1 MLDAMHKN
9 HNSLP
14 GIGAKNS
21 RHGNG
26 VLKKIIKDKWI
37 YVALLPSI
45 AFLVV
50 FMIYPVY
57 EAITKSFFDWKMSS
71 FVNPEFIGFQNY
83 IDILKDGLFWKSFG
97 ILLIFILWGFVT
109 TMFFVVPVTY
119 LVFKLGE
126 GGAGRF
132 FQRAYVIPMMVPT
145 MVLTLFWKFFYEPNF
160 GMLNNILN
168 MVGKENWT
176 HVWLGEKG
184 YAVLSLLF
192 MGFPWVSGFGF
203 LVILAGFQGIDKSLH
218 ESAEI
223 DGANSIHKFSKIDI
237 PLIIPQLKIL
247 IMLGMIAGI
256 QQFQNQMIMTN
267 GGPDYSTYVPGLLMY
282 KNAFAYGNLGYGS
295 AIGVLLF
302 IIILGFSIFANT
314 KIKKAD

>member
-1 MLDAMHKN
+1 MQNK
-9 HNSLP
+9 
-14 GIGAKNS
+14 
-21 RHGNG
+21 
-26 VLKKIIKDKWI
+26 VFQKILKDKWI
-37 YVALLPSI
+37 YFSLLPSMG
-45 AFLVV
+45 FLII

-57 EAITKSFFDWKMSS
+57 EAVTKSFFDWKMSS
-71 FVNPEFIGFQNY
+71 YSNPEFIGFQNY
-83 IDILKDGLFWKSFG
+83 IDIFNDSTFWQSFG
-97 ILLIFILWGFVT
+97 ILLIFIVWGFII

-119 LVFKLGE
+119 FVYKLGE
-126 GGAGRF
+126 KWAGRF
-132 FQRAYVIPMMVPT
+132 FQRAYVIPMMVPA

-168 MVGKENWT
+168 MAGKENWT

-184 YAVLSLLF
+184 YALASLLF

-203 LVILAGFQGIDKSLH
+203 LVILAGFQGVDSSLH

-223 DGANSIHKFSKIDI
+223 DGAKAMQKFTRIDI

-267 GGPDYSTYVPGLLMY
+267 GGPEYSTTVPGLMMY
-282 KNAFAYGNLGYGS
+282 KNAFTYEYLGYGS
-295 AIGVLLF
+295 AIGVILF
-302 IIILGFSIFANT
+302 VIILAFTVFANT
-314 KIKKAD
+314 KIRRAD